1 MKGKLLE
8 GREEFEQLCARLCS
22 DRSRAAEINGVFL
35 AEIDNY
41 RELGSRYGME
51 GQDRMVG
58 ETEERL
64 RQFLED
70 DMAAAR
76 FGDAMFL
83 LSAHGL
89 PNTSAIEETGKRLK
103 AALAGETPGGEPLT
117 VSVGAARCLHDREQ
131 GYRCAFDLAYKA
143 LHKAETGGGNQVV
156 TMLDGRYRGE
166 KKTRVLIVEDQEM
179 VRQRFEQL
187 IADSERYELVY
198 SIRNAALADLY
209 CQKNRIDLILMDVYT
224 AFGSSGL
231 EAAARIKKRFPGIRI
246 IIVTSLPE
254 YSYLERAR
262 EAGVDSFWYKEMEGE
277 PILTLMDRTM
287 RGESV
292 YPDRSPEVMIGEAS
306 SYDFSR
312 RELEILKELTS
323 GDTNEEIADRL
334 HLSPFTVKSHIGKL
348 LAKTGLKSRTELA
361 IRARESGL
369 VILDPDE

>member
-1 MKGKLLE
+1 MYRVLICDDQNISRRLFE
-8 GREEFEQLCARLCS
+8 LFVAHSGRYELAASIPSARAADTYCARL
-22 DRSRAAEINGVFL
+22 DV
-35 AEIDNY
+35 
-41 RELGSRYGME
+41 
-51 GQDRMVG
+51 
-58 ETEERL
+58 
-64 RQFLED
+64 
-70 DMAAAR
+70 
-76 FGDAMFL
+76 
-83 LSAHGL
+83 
-89 PNTSAIEETGKRLK
+89 
-103 AALAGETPGGEPLT
+103 
-117 VSVGAARCLHDREQ
+117 
-131 GYRCAFDLAYKA
+131 DL
-143 LHKAETGGGNQVV
+143 V
-156 TMLDGRYRGE
+156 
-166 KKTRVLIVEDQEM
+166 
-179 VRQRFEQL
+179 
-187 IADSERYELVY
+187 
-198 SIRNAALADLY
+198 
-209 CQKNRIDLILMDVYT
+209 LMDVVMKD
-224 AFGSSGL
+224 GSDGL